1 MAVFASDGL
10 RPRWGLLTR
19 LKAATG
25 RTALDRRLARGEDP
39 ESDREL
45 ACRAHVLRG
54 WRVRHAF
61 ADGIVRIVHDA
72 EHPDER
78 YSARVPVAREEVLA
92 ARHDLLR
99 AAEALRA
106 EPGGD
111 ARGIAEV
118 ALLLTDSSGPLSREH
133 PAGTLRE
140 AAFRA
145 AFHLE
150 AG

>member
-1 MAVFASDGL
+1 MAVFAGHGI
-10 RPRWGLLTR
+10 PRSWGLLTR

-25 RTALDRRLARGEDP
+25 RTELDRRLARGADP
-39 ESDREL
+39 ESSREL

-61 ADGIVRIVHDA
+61 ADGLERVVREA
-72 EHPDER
+72 ETPSHR
-78 YSARVPVAREEVLA
+78 YTAAVPVARDEVLA
-92 ARHDLLR
+92 ARNDLLR
-99 AAEALRA
+99 VAEALRA
-106 EPGGD
+106 EPAGD
-111 ARGIAEV
+111 VRGIAEV
-118 ALLLTDSSGPLSREH
+118 SLLLTDGSGPLFTEH